1 VTGTRFLHCE
11 VMKRS
16 VIVSLLVVALAACR
30 GETAEEKKTTW
41 MGTPEPTPTNSTA
54 ATDTTLT
61 AAGTHPASPG
71 GTALVP
77 ETDSGTT
84 VLVMLNDNSIA
95 VREQAIPPG
104 PAILT
109 IENRGSDVHNL
120 FIEGQGLSRA
130 AGDAIPEGRSASVE
144 VVFKPGNYVLY
155 CPIADHRRNG
165 EQVQLT
171 IQP

>member
-1 VTGTRFLHCE
+1 
-11 VMKRS
+11 MKRS
-16 VIVSLLVVALAACR
+16 VIVSLLVVALAACG

-41 MGTPEPTPTNSTA
+41 LGTPEPTATTTDPA

-61 AAGTHPASPG
+61 AAGTHPGSPG

-77 ETDSGTT
+77 DTDSGTT

-95 VREQAIPPG
+95 MREQSIPPG

-120 FIEGQGLSRA
+120 FIEGEGINRA
-130 AGDAIPEGRSASVE
+130 AGDAIPEGRSASVD
-144 VVFKPGNYVLY
+144 VMFKPGNYVLY
-155 CPIADHRRNG
+155 CPIADHRKNG